1 MMKQIKIFLASSICE
16 FAQER
21 QDLKGYISAL
31 NDIYV
36 ERGVYFKL
44 ILCENLGN
52 ALSSERKQEE
62 YNQEIRDSQFFYVIL
77 GSEAGDYTREEF
89 EVARKSFLEKQTPK
103 IYTYFKQLPEG
114 ETKQSVL
121 NFMDQLDKEL
131 GHYYSVFAHIDS
143 IKLNILLELTRCDEG
158 TGAVTLEEGTVKL
171 DGKPMLSMEHI
182 PLYSKNE
189 AVQRL
194 LQEKKQLEEVFA
206 ALTQMT
212 SLMQDNPA
220 YTRMLLENSKK
231 RNALAEQLHTLEK
244 DVLGLCRA
252 AAEKRSLGQHLNW
265 REQKALTFI
274 DEGDYEAAK
283 NLLRD
288 ETWKQE
294 VAHAEE
300 TIDLAT
306 EPIREYISG
315 QTTLIKTIKTGGVT
329 AESAT
334 EIETI
339 YDELMSLCEKHRIA
353 LTTLYDFAGFLEDQ
367 NKYAKAIRI
376 AEQLKYYYDAP
387 NSQVSMSE
395 KSRLLNLL
403 GILYNAQHRFAEGEA
418 AYREALK
425 IYRSL
430 AEENADAYLPD
441 VAMTC
446 NNLAVLLDHQHR
458 AEEAERLYREALEI
472 RRSLA
477 KENPDAYLPD
487 VAMTC
492 NNLAV
497 LLDDQHRTEEA
508 ERLYREAL
516 EIRRSLAEENPDAC
530 LPDVAMTCN
539 NLAILLKN
547 QHRTEEAERLYREA
561 LKIYRSLAEENPDAV
576 LPNVAMTCN
585 NLAALLDDQ
594 HRTEEAERLYREALK
609 IYRSLARENAD
620 AYLPDVAA
628 TCNNLAV
635 LLDHQHRA
643 EEAERLYREA
653 LEIRRSLAKENPDAY
668 LPDVA
673 MTCNNLAVL
682 LDDQHRTEEAERL
695 CREALEIRRSLAEE
709 NPDAFLPNVA
719 ATCNNLANL
728 LDDQHR
734 TEKAERLYQDA
745 LKIYRSLAGENPDAY
760 LPNVAATCYNLAIL
774 LNNQHRLEDAER
786 FYREA
791 LEIRR
796 SLAKENPAAF
806 LLEKSD
812 TAFYLAILMYNIKH
826 DLPASRALFEEALE
840 GYSQFEHHAEDADEV
855 RKILKEFF

>member
-1 MMKQIKIFLASSICE
+1 MKQIKIFLASSICE

-21 QDLKGYISAL
+21 QELKGYISAL

-143 IKLNILLELTRCDEG
+143 IKLNILLELTRCDEVS
-158 TGAVTLEEGTVKL
+158 GAVTLEEGTVKL

-194 LQEKKQLEEVFA
+194 LQEKKQLEEEFA

-244 DVLGLCRA
+244 DVLGLCRTE
-252 AAEKRSLGQHLNW
+252 AEKRSLGQHLNW
-265 REQKALTFI
+265 REKKALDSI

-294 VAHAEE
+294 IAHAEE

-315 QTTLIKTIKTGGVT
+315 QTTLIQTIKTGGVT

-353 LTTLYDFAGFLEDQ
+353 LTTLYDFAGFLENQ

-395 KSRLLNLL
+395 KSCLLNLL

-430 AEENADAYLPD
+430 AEENPDAFLPNVAATCD
-441 VAMTC
+441 NLANLLKDQHRTEEAERLFREALEICRSLATENPDAFLSNVATTCNNLACLLDDQHRTEEAERLFREALEICRSLATENPDAFLPNVATTCNNLACLLDDQHRMEEAERLYREALKIYRSLAEENPDAFLPNVAMTC
-446 NNLAVLLDHQHR
+446 NNLANLLDDQHR
-458 AEEAERLYREALEI
+458 MEEAERLYRETLKIYRSLAEENPDAYLPDVATTCNNMAILLKNQHRMEEAERLYREALEI

-492 NNLAV
+492 NNLAI
-497 LLDDQHRTEEA
+497 LLKNRHRPEEA

-516 EIRRSLAEENPDAC
+516 E
-530 LPDVAMTCN
+530 V
-539 NLAILLKN
+539 
-547 QHRTEEAERLYREA
+547 
-561 LKIYRSLAEENPDAV
+561 YRSLAEENPDAF
-576 LPNVAMTCN
+576 LPNVAT
-585 NLAALLDDQ
+585 
-594 HRTEEAERLYREALK
+594 
-609 IYRSLARENAD
+609 
-620 AYLPDVAA
+620 

-635 LLDHQHRA
+635 LLKNQHRM

-653 LEIRRSLAKENPDAY
+653 LEIRRSLAKENPA
-668 LPDVA
+668 
-673 MTCNNLAVL
+673 
-682 LDDQHRTEEAERL
+682 
-695 CREALEIRRSLAEE
+695 
-709 NPDAFLPNVA
+709 AFLP
-719 ATCNNLANL
+719 
-728 LDDQHR
+728 
-734 TEKAERLYQDA
+734 
-745 LKIYRSLAGENPDAY
+745 
-760 LPNVAATCYNLAIL
+760 
-774 LNNQHRLEDAER
+774 
-786 FYREA
+786 
-791 LEIRR
+791 
-796 SLAKENPAAF
+796 
-806 LLEKSD
+806 EKSD
-812 TAFYLAILMYNIKH
+812 TAFNLAILMYNIKR

>member
-1 MMKQIKIFLASSICE
+1 MKQIKIFLASSICE

-21 QDLKGYISAL
+21 QELKGYISAL

-114 ETKQSVL
+114 EAKQSVL
-121 NFMDQLDKEL
+121 DFMGQLDKEL

-143 IKLNILLELTRCDEG
+143 IKLNILLELTRCDEV
-158 TGAVTLEEGTVKL
+158 TSAVTLEEGNVKL

-194 LQEKKQLEEVFA
+194 LQEKKQLEEEFA

-294 VAHAEE
+294 IAHAEE
-300 TIDLAT
+300 TIDLAM

-315 QTTLIKTIKTGGVT
+315 QTTLIQTIKTGGVT

-339 YDELMSLCEKHRIA
+339 YDELMSLCEMHRIA
-353 LTTLYDFAGFLEDQ
+353 LTTLYDFADFLENQ
-367 NKYAKAIRI
+367 KKYAKAIRI

-395 KSRLLNLL
+395 KSCLLNLL

-418 AYREALK
+418 TYREALEIRRSLAGENLDAYLPNVAATCNNLAILLKIQHRTEEAERLYREALK
-425 IYRSL
+425 IYHSL
-430 AEENADAYLPD
+430 AEENPDAYLPD
-441 VAMTC
+441 MATTC
-446 NNLAVLLDHQHR
+446 NNLANLLKNQHR
-458 AEEAERLYREALEI
+458 MEEAERLYREALEI

-477 KENPDAYLPD
+477 GENPDAYLPNVAATCNNLACLLDDQHRMEEAERLYLDALKIYRSLAGENSGAFLPDVAATCYNLANLLKNQHRMEDAERLYREALKIYRSLAEGNPDAYLPD
-487 VAMTC
+487 VAMIC

-497 LLDDQHRTEEA
+497 LLKNQHRTEEA

-516 EIRRSLAEENPDAC
+516 EIRRN
-530 LPDVAMTCN
+530 
-539 NLAILLKN
+539 
-547 QHRTEEAERLYREA
+547 
-561 LKIYRSLAEENPDAV
+561 
-576 LPNVAMTCN
+576 
-585 NLAALLDDQ
+585 
-594 HRTEEAERLYREALK
+594 
-609 IYRSLARENAD
+609 
-620 AYLPDVAA
+620 
-628 TCNNLAV
+628 
-635 LLDHQHRA
+635 
-643 EEAERLYREA
+643 
-653 LEIRRSLAKENPDAY
+653 
-668 LPDVA
+668 
-673 MTCNNLAVL
+673 
-682 LDDQHRTEEAERL
+682 
-695 CREALEIRRSLAEE
+695 
-709 NPDAFLPNVA
+709 
-719 ATCNNLANL
+719 
-728 LDDQHR
+728 
-734 TEKAERLYQDA
+734 
-745 LKIYRSLAGENPDAY
+745 
-760 LPNVAATCYNLAIL
+760 
-774 LNNQHRLEDAER
+774 
-786 FYREA
+786 
-791 LEIRR
+791 
-796 SLAKENPAAF
+796 LAKENPAAF
-806 LLEKSD
+806 LPKKSD
-812 TAFYLAILMYNIKH
+812 TAFNLAILMYNIKH

-840 GYSQFEHHAEDADEV
+840 GYSQFEHLAEDADEV
-855 RKILKEFF
+855 RKILKEVF

>member
-1 MMKQIKIFLASSICE
+1 MKQIKIFLASSICE

-21 QDLKGYISAL
+21 QELKGYISAL

-143 IKLNILLELTRCDEG
+143 IKLNILLELTRCDEVS
-158 TGAVTLEEGTVKL
+158 GAVTLEEGTVKL

-194 LQEKKQLEEVFA
+194 LQEKKQLEDEFA

-244 DVLGLCRA
+244 DVLGLCRTE
-252 AAEKRSLGQHLNW
+252 AEKRSLGQHLNW
-265 REQKALTFI
+265 REKKALDSI

-294 VAHAEE
+294 IAHAEE

-315 QTTLIKTIKTGGVT
+315 QTTLIQTIKTGGVT
-329 AESAT
+329 AESAA

-353 LTTLYDFAGFLEDQ
+353 LTTLYDFAGFLENQ

-376 AEQLKYYYDAP
+376 AEQLKYYYNAP
-387 NSQVSMSE
+387 KSQVSMPE

-403 GILYNAQHRFAEGEA
+403 GILYDAQHRFAEGEA

-425 IYRSL
+425 IRRRL
-430 AEENADAYLPD
+430 AEENPDAYLPD

-446 NNLAVLLDHQHR
+446 NNLAILLKNQHR
-458 AEEAERLYREALEI
+458 MEEAERLYREALEI

-477 KENPDAYLPD
+477 KENPA
-487 VAMTC
+487 
-492 NNLAV
+492 
-497 LLDDQHRTEEA
+497 
-508 ERLYREAL
+508 
-516 EIRRSLAEENPDAC
+516 
-530 LPDVAMTCN
+530 
-539 NLAILLKN
+539 
-547 QHRTEEAERLYREA
+547 
-561 LKIYRSLAEENPDAV
+561 
-576 LPNVAMTCN
+576 
-585 NLAALLDDQ
+585 
-594 HRTEEAERLYREALK
+594 
-609 IYRSLARENAD
+609 
-620 AYLPDVAA
+620 
-628 TCNNLAV
+628 
-635 LLDHQHRA
+635 
-643 EEAERLYREA
+643 
-653 LEIRRSLAKENPDAY
+653 
-668 LPDVA
+668 
-673 MTCNNLAVL
+673 
-682 LDDQHRTEEAERL
+682 
-695 CREALEIRRSLAEE
+695 
-709 NPDAFLPNVA
+709 AFLP
-719 ATCNNLANL
+719 
-728 LDDQHR
+728 
-734 TEKAERLYQDA
+734 
-745 LKIYRSLAGENPDAY
+745 
-760 LPNVAATCYNLAIL
+760 
-774 LNNQHRLEDAER
+774 
-786 FYREA
+786 
-791 LEIRR
+791 
-796 SLAKENPAAF
+796 
-806 LLEKSD
+806 EKSD
-812 TAFYLAILMYNIKH
+812 TAFNLAILMYNIKR

>member
-1 MMKQIKIFLASSICE
+1 MKQIKIFLASSICE

-21 QDLKGYISAL
+21 QGLKGYISAL

-114 ETKQSVL
+114 EAKQSVL
-121 NFMDQLDKEL
+121 DFMGQLDKEL

-143 IKLNILLELTRCDEG
+143 IKLNILLELTRCDEVS
-158 TGAVTLEEGTVKL
+158 GAVTLEEGTVKL

-194 LQEKKQLEEVFA
+194 LREKKQLEDEFA
-206 ALTQMT
+206 ALTQMA

-244 DVLGLCRA
+244 DVLGLCRN

-265 REQKALTFI
+265 REKKALDFI

-288 ETWKQE
+288 ESWKQE

-300 TIDLAT
+300 TIDLAM

-329 AESAT
+329 AESAA

-353 LTTLYDFAGFLEDQ
+353 LTILYDFASFLKDQ

-387 NSQVSMSE
+387 KSQASISE

-403 GILYNAQHRFAEGEA
+403 GILYNAQHRFAEGESSF
-418 AYREALK
+418 RE
-425 IYRSL
+425 SL
-430 AEENADAYLPD
+430 EICRNLTEENPDAFLPN
-441 VAMTC
+441 VAATC
-446 NNLAVLLDHQHR
+446 NNLANLLKDQHR
-458 AEEAERLYREALEI
+458 TEEAERLYREALEVY
-472 RRSLA
+472 RSLA
-477 KENPDAYLPD
+477 EGNPDAYLPD

-492 NNLAV
+492 NNLAG
-497 LLDDQHRTEEA
+497 LLYNQHRLEEA

-516 EIRRSLAEENPDAC
+516 EIRRSLAEENPDAY
-530 LPDVAMTCN
+530 LPDMAMTCN

-547 QHRTEEAERLYREA
+547 QHRMEEAERLYREA
-561 LKIYRSLAEENPDAV
+561 LEVCRSLAKENPDAF
-576 LPNVAMTCN
+576 LPNVAMICN
-585 NLAALLDDQ
+585 NLANLLDDQ
-594 HRTEEAERLYREALK
+594 HRTEEAERLYREALEV
-609 IYRSLARENAD
+609 YRSLAEENPD
-620 AYLPDVAA
+620 AYLPNVAT

-635 LLDHQHRA
+635 LLKNQHRP

-653 LEIRRSLAKENPDAY
+653 LEIRRRLAKED
-668 LPDVA
+668 
-673 MTCNNLAVL
+673 
-682 LDDQHRTEEAERL
+682 
-695 CREALEIRRSLAEE
+695 
-709 NPDAFLPNVA
+709 PDAFLP
-719 ATCNNLANL
+719 
-728 LDDQHR
+728 
-734 TEKAERLYQDA
+734 
-745 LKIYRSLAGENPDAY
+745 
-760 LPNVAATCYNLAIL
+760 
-774 LNNQHRLEDAER
+774 
-786 FYREA
+786 
-791 LEIRR
+791 
-796 SLAKENPAAF
+796 
-806 LLEKSD
+806 EKSD
-812 TAFYLAILMYNIKH
+812 TAFNLAILMYNVKR
-826 DLPASRALFEEALE
+826 DLSASRMLFDEALE
-840 GYSQFEHHAEDADEV
+840 GYSQFAHLTEEADKV